1 MRFPTIMKKA
11 QKYGIWWLIL
21 LILTLIVSLFT
32 SQQITLSGL
41 LSTIG
46 GHLAFAVLAS
56 LIPGLVYWLAGKPL
70 NGEEFMAT
78 VSMGWLI
85 LAVAN
90 LAVM

>member
-1 MRFPTIMKKA
+1 MNKT

-21 LILTLIVSLFT
+21 LILTLVVSVIT
-32 SQQITLSGL
+32 SHEITFKGL
-41 LSTIG
+41 LSTMG
-46 GHLAFAVLAS
+46 GHLAFALISS
-56 LIPGLVYWLAGKPL
+56 LLPGLVYWLAGKPL

>member
-1 MRFPTIMKKA
+1 MGKKT

-21 LILTLIVSLFT
+21 LILTVIVSVVT
-32 SQQITLSGL
+32 SHEITLMGL
-41 LSTIG
+41 LSTMG

-56 LIPGLVYWLAGKPL
+56 LLPGLVYWLAGKPL

-85 LAVAN
+85 LAIVN

>member
-1 MRFPTIMKKA
+1 MKKA

-21 LILTLIVSLFT
+21 LIMTLIVSVIT
-32 SQQITLSGL
+32 SHQITFTGL

-46 GHLAFAVLAS
+46 GHLVFAIVAS
-56 LIPGLVYWLAGKPL
+56 LLPGFVYWLAGKPL

-78 VSMGWLI
+78 ISMGWLI

>member
-1 MRFPTIMKKA
+1 MNKA

-21 LILTLIVSLFT
+21 LILTIVVSVIT
-32 SQQITLSGL
+32 SHQITLTGL

-56 LIPGLVYWLAGKPL
+56 FIPGLVYWIAGNPL

>member
-1 MRFPTIMKKA
+1 MNQKV

-21 LILTLIVSLFT
+21 LILTIIVSSVT
-32 SQQITLSGL
+32 SHNITIIGF
-41 LSTIG
+41 LSTMA
-46 GHLAFAVLAS
+46 GHLIFALLAS
-56 LIPGLVYWLAGKPL
+56 LLPLGVYWIAGKPL

-78 VSMGWLI
+78 LTMGWFI